1 MGRCAGAGEGGEGEQ
16 AGQKAGRPAH
26 RGCWREGRWGRSRH
40 DLAGDGRQARILESP
55 PFKGVGGR
63 GAQRRGLEEAWAG
76 TLVGVE
82 SQGLQI
88 DCL

>member
-16 AGQKAGRPAH
+16 AGQEAGHPAQ
-26 RGCWREGRWGRSRH
+26 RGCWRQGRWGRGGH
-40 DLAGDGRQARILESP
+40 DLAGGGRQARMLNTV

-63 GAQRRGLEEAWAG
+63 DSRRRELEEVWAGALRGL
-76 TLVGVE
+76 E